1 MDKKIIF
8 TTIVLMAILSCD
20 RTRSSTG
27 WDYMPDMY
35 YSNAYESYTAN
46 PNFEDNLTMR
56 TPVEG
61 TIPRE
66 MVPFAWEKTDEDRI
80 AAGEALVNPWEPNQD
95 NLERGKEAYGIYC
108 LSCHGPSGDGQGYLY
123 TSNRYPYPPANL
135 MEDNVKA
142 LKDGSI
148 YHSITVGYGIM
159 GAHGGMIRPEDR
171 WKIILH
177 IRENLQKQKP

>member
-1 MDKKIIF
+1 MSRRSILF
-8 TTIVLMAILSCD
+8 AVVLVALVSCD

-61 TIPRE
+61 TVPRE
-66 MVPFAWEKTDEDRI
+66 MIPFAWEKTDEDRI
-80 AAGEALVNPWEPNQD
+80 LAGEAMVSPWEPTAENVKQGNELYD
-95 NLERGKEAYGIYC
+95 IFC
-108 LSCHGPSGDGQGYLY
+108 LSCHGSLGDGMGYLF
-123 TSNRYPYPPANL
+123 TSDRYPYPPASL
-135 MEDNVKA
+135 VEDHIKEM
-142 LKDGSI
+142 KDGAI

-159 GAHGGMIRPEDR
+159 GAHGGMIRPDDR

-177 IRENLQKQKP
+177 IRENLQK

>member
-1 MDKKIIF
+1 MSRRSIIF
-8 TTIVLMAILSCD
+8 AVVLVALVSCD

-61 TIPRE
+61 TVPRE
-66 MVPFAWEKTDEDRI
+66 MIPFAWENTDEDRI
-80 AAGEALVNPWEPNQD
+80 LAGEALVNPWESTEE
-95 NLERGKEAYGIYC
+95 NLKQGNELYDIFC
-108 LSCHGPSGDGQGYLY
+108 LSCHGVQGDGMGYLF
-123 TSNRYPYPPANL
+123 TSERYPYPPASL
-135 MEDNVKA
+135 VEDYVKEM
-142 LKDGSI
+142 KDGAL

-159 GAHGGMIRPEDR
+159 GAHGGMIRPDDR

-177 IRENLQKQKP
+177 IRENLQK

>member
-1 MDKKIIF
+1 MNKTIKIAA
-8 TTIVLMAILSCD
+8 IVLMAIASCD

-35 YSNAYESYTAN
+35 YSNAYESYTSN
-46 PNFEDNLTMR
+46 PNFKDSLTMR

-66 MVPFAWEKTDEDRI
+66 MVPFEWEKTDEERI
-80 AAGEALVNPWEPNQD
+80 AAGEALINPWEATTE
-95 NLERGKEAYGIYC
+95 NLERGEEAYDIFC
-108 LSCHGPSGDGQGYLY
+108 ISCHGPAGDGQGYLY
-123 TSNRYPYPPANL
+123 TSERYPYPPASL
-135 MEDNVKA
+135 LEEHVKE
-142 LKDGSI
+142 LRDGEI

-177 IRENLQKQKP
+177 IRENLQNQTP

>member
-1 MDKKIIF
+1 MNRNFILAAIA
-8 TTIVLMAILSCD
+8 LMATISCD

-46 PNFEDNLTMR
+46 PNFPDSLTMR

-61 TIPRE
+61 TVPRD
-66 MVPFAWEKTDEDRI
+66 MVPFAWVKSDEDRI
-80 AAGEALVNPWEPNQD
+80 AAGEALVSPLDASEE
-95 NLERGKEAYGIYC
+95 NLARGREVYNIFC
-108 LSCHGPSGDGQGYLY
+108 LNCHGTAGDGQGYLY
-123 TSNRYPYPPANL
+123 ASKRYPYPPGNL
-135 MEDNVKA
+135 VSNKVKVR
-142 LKDGSI
+142 KDGEI

-159 GAHGGMIRPEDR
+159 GAHGSMIRPEDR

-177 IRENLQKQKP
+177 IRENLQQ